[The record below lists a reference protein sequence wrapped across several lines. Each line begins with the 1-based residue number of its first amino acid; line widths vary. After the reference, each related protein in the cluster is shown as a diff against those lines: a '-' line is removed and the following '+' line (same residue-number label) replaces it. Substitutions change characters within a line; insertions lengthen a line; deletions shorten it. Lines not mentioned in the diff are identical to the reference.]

1 MKLNVIVIDDSLVQL
16 ALSSRLIK
24 KNQHLNL
31 VGTYSDP
38 LLGLEAANQLDVD
51 VVLLDVEMPK
61 MDGFSLQKLLR
72 NSVEVII
79 NSTRASFEL
88 QAYINGA
95 IDFLQKPLTARKID
109 SAVSRVLEMRKILK
123 VQETRIPTVAS

>member
-16 ALSSRLIK
+16 ALSSKLIR
-24 KNQHLNL
+24 NNEYLNL
-31 VGTYSDP
+31 LGTYSDP
-38 LLGLEAANQLDVD
+38 YLGLQAANDQEVD
-51 VVLLDVEMPK
+51 VVLLDVEMPEI
-61 MDGFSLQKLLR
+61 DGFSLQKLFK

-95 IDFLQKPLTARKID
+95 IDFLQKPLSAPKIN
-109 SAVSRVLEMRKILK
+109 SAVSRVLEMRRILA
-123 VQETRIPTVAS
+123 VQQTVADAIAG